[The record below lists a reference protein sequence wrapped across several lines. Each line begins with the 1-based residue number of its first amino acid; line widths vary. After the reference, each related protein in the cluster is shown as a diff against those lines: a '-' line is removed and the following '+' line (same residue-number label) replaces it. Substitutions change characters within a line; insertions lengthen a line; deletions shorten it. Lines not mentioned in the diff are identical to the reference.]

1 MDVPTLAVIGTGK
14 RVGKTAVTGHVA
26 RRLASTRRTVVVA
39 MGRGGPPEPEV
50 VVARPTVE
58 TLLEL
63 SRNGRHA
70 ASDHLETAIVAG
82 VTTVGCRRCGGGLA
96 GAVAVSNVLEGV
108 SVAAGLGAELVVLDG
123 SGAAL
128 PPVAADRRVLVAS
141 AAQPVEVTAGYLN
154 AYRARIADLVVVTMA
169 EDDAPHAGL
178 RDALRAHMRPWTPL
192 VRTVLRPR
200 PLEPVD
206 GASVAFFCTAPPE
219 CHPRLAEH
227 LEAAHGARVTSV
239 SGNLSDRVRLY
250 EDLAAADADVFLVEL
265 KAAAVDVVVEEASRR
280 GVRVVVAANDIVP
293 LPGEPI
299 LDEALDRLAAEA
311 VALAPAS
318 GSFAMTERRYLAPLP
333 LGGDDDPPWSKGLMS
348 RALAA
353 TGLTVTR
360 AYELARRADADMAE
374 RGTDRLDLDRLA
386 ELASEVLGE
395 AEGGRTMRRLRRL
408 HALRQL
414 DVPIILLVGG
424 ATGTGKSTI
433 ATEAAHRLGITRVT
447 STDFIRQTMR
457 AFFSPAFMPSVH
469 FSSFDAGLALT
480 KAEEEEAGDARLL
493 GFLDQ
498 TRNVL
503 VGVDAAIDR
512 SLAEGW
518 SMVLEGVHLVPG
530 MVDVHR
536 GRAIVVQCLVAI
548 EDEDLHRS
556 HFWVRDYATEG
567 LRPLERYID
576 AMPEIRLIQN
586 ALIERAHR
594 FDVPVIMNATLDQAM
609 GEVLDLVL
617 STAERLARVT
627 V

>member
-1 MDVPTLAVIGTGK
+1 
-14 RVGKTAVTGHVA
+14 
-26 RRLASTRRTVVVA
+26 
-39 MGRGGPPEPEV
+39 
-50 VVARPTVE
+50 
-58 TLLEL
+58 
-63 SRNGRHA
+63 
-70 ASDHLETAIVAG
+70 
-82 VTTVGCRRCGGGLA
+82 
-96 GAVAVSNVLEGV
+96 VS
-108 SVAAGLGAELVVLDG
+108 
-123 SGAAL
+123 
-128 PPVAADRRVLVAS
+128 
-141 AAQPVEVTAGYLN
+141 
-154 AYRARIADLVVVTMA
+154 
-169 EDDAPHAGL
+169 
-178 RDALRAHMRPWTPL
+178 
-192 VRTVLRPR
+192 
-200 PLEPVD
+200 
-206 GASVAFFCTAPPE
+206 
-219 CHPRLAEH
+219 
-227 LEAAHGARVTSV
+227 
-239 SGNLSDRVRLY
+239 
-250 EDLAAADADVFLVEL
+250 
-265 KAAAVDVVVEEASRR
+265 
-280 GVRVVVAANDIVP
+280 
-293 LPGEPI
+293 
-299 LDEALDRLAAEA
+299 
-311 VALAPAS
+311 
-318 GSFAMTERRYLAPLP
+318 ERRYLAPLP
-333 LGGDDDPPWSKGLMS
+333 LGGDEGPPWSKGLMS

-360 AYELARRADADMAE
+360 AYELTRRADADMAE
-374 RGTDRLDLDRLA
+374 RGTDQLDLDRLA
-386 ELASEVLGE
+386 DLAAEVLGE

-469 FSSFDAGLALT
+469 YSSFDAGLALT
-480 KAEEEEAGDARLL
+480 KAEEDEAGDARLL

-530 MVDVHR
+530 MVDVDR

-576 AMPEIRLIQN
+576 AMPEILLIQ
-586 ALIERAHR
+586 ASLIERAR
-594 FDVPVIMNATLDQAM
+594 RCDVPVIMNATLDQAM

-617 STAERLARVT
+617 STADRLARV
-627 V
+627 